1 MRTFALLMAVACALL
16 AGPASAADD
25 EASGEAKGEANGRM
39 AAPIEGDAKQARVFD
54 GDSFTMAGL
63 HIHLAGIDA
72 PELGQDCPRPSER
85 DARCGL
91 TAAYELRKRL
101 QLEPRPL
108 RCWPQGPQKDGA
120 VTATCAAGE
129 DDVARQL
136 LDAGY
141 AFALPDAQIDYR
153 LAEEKARTSGLGL
166 WAGGVTAPW
175 DWRREREAAEA
186 QGPEQGCVI
195 AGVVENGARLYYG
208 PLDAD
213 YGAKTGAPEAVE
225 RWFCSEDAARAAGL
239 RRPAA

>member
-1 MRTFALLMAVACALL
+1 MRIPALLVAVACAIL
-16 AGPASAADD
+16 AEPSSAADD
-25 EASGEAKGEANGRM
+25 EAGREANGRM
-39 AAPIEGDAKQARVFD
+39 LAPIEGDAKQARVFD
-54 GDSFTMAGL
+54 GDSFTMANL

-72 PELGQDCPRPSER
+72 PELGQNCPRASER
-85 DARCGL
+85 DSRCGL
-91 TAAYELRKRL
+91 MAGYELRKRL

-141 AFALPDAQIDYR
+141 AFALPDAQIDYG
-153 LAEEKARTSGLGL
+153 LAEEKARASGLGL

-225 RWFCSEDAARAAGL
+225 RWFCSENAARVEGW
-239 RRPAA
+239 RRPTN

>member
-1 MRTFALLMAVACALL
+1 MRIPALLAAIACALL
-16 AGPASAADD
+16 AEPARGANG
-25 EASGEAKGEANGRM
+25 EASGRM
-39 AAPIEGDAKQARVFD
+39 PAPIEGDAKQASVFD
-54 GDSFTMAGL
+54 GDSFTMGDL

-72 PELGQDCPRPSER
+72 PELGQHCPRANER
-85 DARCGL
+85 EARCGL
-91 TAAYELRKRL
+91 MAGYELRKRL

-108 RCWPQGPQKDGA
+108 RCWPQGPEEHGA

-129 DDVARQL
+129 DDVALQL

-153 LAEEKARTSGLGL
+153 LAEEKARAAGIGL
-166 WAGGVTAPW
+166 WAGGVMAPW

-195 AGVVENGARLYYG
+195 AGIAENGARLYYG
-208 PLDAD
+208 PLDPD

-225 RWFCSEDAARAAGL
+225 RWFCSEDAARAAGW
-239 RRPAA
+239 RRPTS